1 MGCRVGGVNWV
12 VLELISYRFLSVK
25 DTFFD
30 WPSLF
35 MSQKPLQLRVIPV
48 DLVRYLL
55 SVGYFSFKGFT
66 VYSRVVS
73 LKL

>member
-1 MGCRVGGVNWV
+1 
-12 VLELISYRFLSVK
+12 
-25 DTFFD
+25 
-30 WPSLF
+30 LF